1 MGKTKKIKQ
10 CYQSSSGSRPPK
22 CNQSPAH
29 LCASCCT
36 AMTFYNQVKASKQAS
51 RRQRN
56 RTSARLSKMKKED
69 KFSDLLANNLAL
81 TMEYEELVKHL
92 GNMNA
97 AKDAIKDAI
106 SAKVQ
111 EIMAIPFTK
120 TT

>member
-1 MGKTKKIKQ
+1 MGKTKKIQQ
-10 CYQSSSGSRPPK
+10 CYQSTSGSRPPK

-36 AMTFYNQVKASKQAS
+36 AMSFYNQVKATKH
-51 RRQRN
+51 
-56 RTSARLSKMKKED
+56 RLSKMKKED
-69 KFSDLLANNLAL
+69 RFSGLLANNLAL

-92 GNMNA
+92 GDMNA

-111 EIMAIPFTK
+111 EIGAIPFTK

>member
-1 MGKTKKIKQ
+1 M
-10 CYQSSSGSRPPK
+10 S
-22 CNQSPAH
+22 
-29 LCASCCT
+29 
-36 AMTFYNQVKASKQAS
+36 FYNQVKATKQAA

-69 KFSDLLANNLAL
+69 RFSDLLANNLAL
-81 TMEYEELVKHL
+81 TMEYEELVKDL
-92 GNMNA
+92 DYMNA

-111 EIMAIPFTK
+111 EIGAIPFTK